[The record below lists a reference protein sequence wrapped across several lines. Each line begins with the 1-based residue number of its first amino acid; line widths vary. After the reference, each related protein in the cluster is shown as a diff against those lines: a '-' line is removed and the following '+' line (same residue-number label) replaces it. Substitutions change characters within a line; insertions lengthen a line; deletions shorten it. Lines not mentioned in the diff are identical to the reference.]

1 MSENNHNNIPVDKIR
16 AYCQTQPIERL
27 SLFPPGFELYIRP
40 DTDIGMLVEY
50 EPDAPITLIDMARQ
64 EREMGEFVGQR
75 IDLHTIPEIM
85 PDLRDELTESA
96 RLLYENGA

>member
-1 MSENNHNNIPVDKIR
+1 MNKNNHHNIPVEEIR
-16 AYCQTQPIERL
+16 AYCKTQPIERL
-27 SLFPPGFELYIRP
+27 SLFHPRFELYIRP

-50 EPDAPITLIDMARQ
+50 APDAPITLIDMARQ
-64 EREMGEFVGQR
+64 EREMGEFVGKR

-85 PDLRDELTESA
+85 PELRDELTESA